1 VSAGRTPTKN
11 RLQSAREA
19 YEARQSAGFATAG
32 FAAATPLID
41 LIDGNF
47 HRAGFR
53 FPTEIIQREF
63 ERYLAGPGYRPVAA
77 GLPAA
82 REAIAAYYVGG
93 AGSGFGASGGSAAVS
108 PDDVILTASSSESY
122 RLLFDRLCGPGDGVL
137 LPCPGYPLFEQLAEY
152 SRVRPEFY
160 QLHPEDGW
168 LPDPAELDALMASLP
183 RTRAIVLISPNNP
196 SGAIIDAFRLEA
208 IRTAAGQNGVV
219 VILDEVFREFVYEPQ
234 PTPAGTAGPDLARA
248 GSAAAHGGD
257 GVGSDRA
264 LLVRVNG
271 ISKMFAC
278 PDIKLGWIAIEAA
291 STQSPARDE
300 LVQQLEIAADVYL
313 SASGPAQHLVP
324 ALFAD
329 GMGFIAQLKAELS
342 RRRKV
347 LLDEL
352 AGLRG
357 LAYVPPA
364 GGIHCIVEIPGLAV
378 DDEELAVQL
387 VREEGLYVHP
397 GYLYGIEDRTA
408 LVLSFLSH
416 PEHIR
421 EGVARL
427 RRLLRRW

>member
-1 VSAGRTPTKN
+1 M
-11 RLQSAREA
+11 
-19 YEARQSAGFATAG
+19 
-32 FAAATPLID
+32 
-41 LIDGNF
+41 
-47 HRAGFR
+47 
-53 FPTEIIQREF
+53 
-63 ERYLAGPGYRPVAA
+63 
-77 GLPAA
+77 
-82 REAIAAYYVGG
+82 YYAGG
-93 AGSGFGASGGSAAVS
+93 AGGGFGASGGSAAVGASGSGVVAQAATRSGAIS
-108 PDDVILTASSSESY
+108 PDDIILTASSSESY
-122 RLLFDRLCGPGDGVL
+122 RLLFDQLCEPGDSVL
-137 LPCPGYPLFEQLAEY
+137 LPCPGYPLFEQLAAY

-168 LPDPAELDALMASLP
+168 LPDPAGLDALMASLP
-183 RTRAIVLISPNNP
+183 RARAIVLISPNNP
-196 SGAIIDAFRLEA
+196 SGAIIDDGHLAA
-208 IRTAAGQNGVV
+208 IRTAAGQHGVV

-234 PTPAGTAGPDLARA
+234 PKPAGTASSGSAHA
-248 GSAAAHGGD
+248 GSAAARGGN
-257 GVGSDRA
+257 GAGSASA
-264 LLVRVNG
+264 LLVRING

-291 STQSPARDE
+291 RTQSPARDE

-324 ALFAD
+324 ALFAE
-329 GMGFIAQLKAELS
+329 GMGFIAEMKAELS

-378 DDEELAVQL
+378 DDEELAVKL

-397 GYLYGIEDRTA
+397 GYLYGIQDRTA

-416 PEHIR
+416 PEDIR

-427 RRLLRRW
+427 RRLLRRL